1 MDLIPWMPI
10 IVEITKFTLDQIGKL
25 VDSDL
30 TSAKKTISNV
40 HKIKISSQELTTADF
55 PQLTLKINRLVSLD
69 SIKRIEHNYQLAKNI
84 KRQIEIKETALTC
97 LMDQASGQA
106 QQLQFELKRLH
117 EDQFYPLI
125 NELNESLGQIY
136 LDTTS

>member
-10 IVEITKFTLDQIGKL
+10 IVEITKFTLDQLGKL

-40 HKIKISSQELTTADF
+40 RKIKISSQELTTADF
-55 PQLTLKINRLVSLD
+55 PQLALKINRLVTLE

-97 LMDQASGQA
+97 LMDQASLNA
-106 QQLQFELKRLH
+106 QQLQFELKRLQ

-136 LDTTS
+136 LDTTI

>member
-10 IVEITKFTLDQIGKL
+10 IVEITKFTLDQLGKL

-40 HKIKISSQELTTADF
+40 RKIKISSQELTTADF
-55 PQLTLKINRLVSLD
+55 PQLALKINRLVTLE

-97 LMDQASGQA
+97 LMDQASLHA
-106 QQLQFELKRLH
+106 QQLQFELKRLQ

-136 LDTTS
+136 LDTTI

>member
-1 MDLIPWMPI
+1 MPI
-10 IVEITKFTLDQIGKL
+10 IVEITKFTLDQLGKL

-40 HKIKISSQELTTADF
+40 RKIKISSQELTTADF
-55 PQLTLKINRLVSLD
+55 PQLALKINRLVTLD

-97 LMDQASGQA
+97 LMDQASLNA
-106 QQLQFELKRLH
+106 QQLQFELKRLQ

-136 LDTTS
+136 LDTTI

>member
-10 IVEITKFTLDQIGKL
+10 IVEITKFTLDQLGKL

-40 HKIKISSQELTTADF
+40 RKIKISSQELTTADF
-55 PQLTLKINRLVSLD
+55 PQLALKINRLVTLD

-97 LMDQASGQA
+97 LMDQASLNA
-106 QQLQFELKRLH
+106 QQLQFELKRLQ

-136 LDTTS
+136 LDTTI